1 LVPRRSN
8 SHAAAHR
15 DTPKPIRTRQD
26 HVLIQAHTG
35 TLVHRMRAAPL
46 EQQVRLGAHDKEGRA
61 ERKDKKPLKIDTAPV
76 HHVEGPSLGHDLVED
91 MRLIHGELD
100 AEFR

>member
-1 LVPRRSN
+1 LGP
-8 SHAAAHR
+8 AQG
-15 DTPKPIRTRQD
+15 P
-26 HVLIQAHTG
+26 LIEMALHHECRCAG
-35 TLVHRMRAAPL
+35 LAR
-46 EQQVRLGAHDKEGRA
+46 EVRLGAHDKDGRA
-61 ERKDKKPLKIDTAPV
+61 ERKDKPLKIDTAPV